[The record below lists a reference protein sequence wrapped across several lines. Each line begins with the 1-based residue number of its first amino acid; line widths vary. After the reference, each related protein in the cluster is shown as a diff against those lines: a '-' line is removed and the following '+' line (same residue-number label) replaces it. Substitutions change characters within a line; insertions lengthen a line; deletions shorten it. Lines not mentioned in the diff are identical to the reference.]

1 MDEEVLEDIQFHQ
14 ETLSHDANSPL
25 HLIREKE
32 MAISGR
38 VLAAKSEAESIV
50 ASARKKAVE
59 LTAQADEEAGT
70 MADTHRTKVL
80 AEVDSDIEKLKI
92 EATAEIGEVKK
103 SIADRTGKAVAFI
116 ANSVTQA

>member
-1 MDEEVLEDIQFHQ
+1 MDEKVLEDIQFHQ

-59 LTAQADEEAGT
+59 MTSKAEDEAG
-70 MADTHRTKVL
+70 VL
-80 AEVDSDIEKLKI
+80 AEEHRAKVLVEV
-92 EATAEIGEVKK
+92 EAEIEQIKADADVEIETVKK
-103 SIADRTGKAVAFI
+103 SIADRSGRAVTFI
-116 ANSVTQA
+116 VNSVTEV